1 VFLHTCTV
9 GPASLHNHLIFSRN
23 PSNWSTLLV
32 TIASLSW
39 GLQPPSQM
47 ATSMHG
53 KTPSHASAAASSSK
67 RSRDDTDL
75 GCPGGSGSGHGSGR
89 RRQGKDTSREQ
100 TADYERQALLVPRL
114 RQGLRCTRAT
124 SPTRAHYAPSGA
136 LGRQALLLPRLRQ
149 GLRVVQRSHGAPSG
163 ALGREALLVRHM
175 RQGLRVVQRSHYAPS
190 GALGRQALL
199 VRHMRKGLRVVQR
212 SHYAP
217 SGALGRQA
225 LLVRHMRQGLLK
237 TRPPQKAPL
246 HSFLRRIITHLGSNS
261 KLSWDTA
268 THSARFFLVHPV
280 SRSTFPP
287 VTDHA
292 YRRDQKCQG
301 TNRTTS
307 NLAAPLFPFFQL
319 VVIKRIFLSDAKCE
333 VVSLAQNNDEM

>member
-1 VFLHTCTV
+1 
-9 GPASLHNHLIFSRN
+9 
-23 PSNWSTLLV
+23 
-32 TIASLSW
+32 
-39 GLQPPSQM
+39 
-47 ATSMHG
+47 
-53 KTPSHASAAASSSK
+53 
-67 RSRDDTDL
+67 
-75 GCPGGSGSGHGSGR
+75 
-89 RRQGKDTSREQ
+89 
-100 TADYERQALLVPRL
+100 
-114 RQGLRCTRAT
+114 
-124 SPTRAHYAPSGA
+124 
-136 LGRQALLLPRLRQ
+136 
-149 GLRVVQRSHGAPSG
+149 
-163 ALGREALLVRHM
+163 
-175 RQGLRVVQRSHYAPS
+175 
-190 GALGRQALL
+190 
-199 VRHMRKGLRVVQR
+199 
-212 SHYAP
+212 
-217 SGALGRQA
+217 
-225 LLVRHMRQGLLK
+225 VRHMRQGLLK